1 MSDSIPGATT
11 DRRSPAQ
18 VAAVAVGAVFL
29 LVGILGFI
37 PGITTDYSEIG
48 WAGHHSEAQLLG
60 IFNVSVLHNV
70 VHLAFGIAGV
80 LAARAATSARG
91 YLVFGGAVYL
101 VLWLYG
107 LIVDP
112 DSTANFVPLDT
123 ADNWLHFALGIGMIT
138 LGMVSARRPATRA
151 PGAGGQTG
159 MLE

>member
-1 MSDSIPGATT
+1 M
-11 DRRSPAQ
+11 
-18 VAAVAVGAVFL
+18 AVGAVFL
-29 LVGILGFI
+29 LVGFLGFI
-37 PGITTDYSEIG
+37 PGITTDYSEMD

-60 IFNVSVLHNV
+60 VFNVSVLHNV

-80 LAARAATSARG
+80 LAARTAISARG
-91 YLVFGGAVYL
+91 YLVFGGAIYL

-107 LIVDP
+107 LVVDP
-112 DSTANFVPLDT
+112 DTTANFVPLDM

-138 LGMVSARRPATRA
+138 LGMVLARRPATRA